1 MKLKYD
7 YFLTVAELK
16 DKLNQYPDDA
26 KILVQRVEDRYY
38 EGIDISGMHGI
49 YTNENGEQVC
59 GILPSGSKSTPW
71 ETINHID
78 YDGYEDQYTPV
89 WCVSKKKDDPD
100 NLYLNLHY

>member
-1 MKLKYD
+1 MKLNYQ

-16 DKLNQYPDDA
+16 SKLNQYPDDA
-26 KILVQRVEDRYY
+26 KILVHRVEDCYY
-38 EGIDISGMHGI
+38 EGMDISGMRGT
-49 YTNENGEQVC
+49 YTNENGEQVS

-78 YDGYEDQYTPV
+78 HDGYEQQYTPC